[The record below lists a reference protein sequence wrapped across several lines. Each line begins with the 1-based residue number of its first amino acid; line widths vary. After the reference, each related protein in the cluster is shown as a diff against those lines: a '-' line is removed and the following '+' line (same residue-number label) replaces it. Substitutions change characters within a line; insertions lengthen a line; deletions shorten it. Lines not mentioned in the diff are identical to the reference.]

1 MSKFHKTHI
10 NTTEKCFQ
18 RNAQRARTGMKWAG
32 VKSRGK
38 KSPLLLAR
46 PKFPAVGEVN
56 LWRGQM
62 PGGGK
67 TERLVEPC

>member
-1 MSKFHKTHI
+1 
-10 NTTEKCFQ
+10 
-18 RNAQRARTGMKWAG
+18 MKWAG

-46 PKFPAVGEVN
+46 PKFPAVGEVK